1 MVSRKVFLGILVLL
15 TSLTGACTGIGAG
28 TATRS
33 AEDVLATAEA
43 LADLTRAATVQTL
56 PPTPEPPTAT
66 ATPPGPTATPTATE
80 GPPVVEADYNAYVR
94 EGPDESFAFVDYFLE
109 GQQGEVIGRFENT
122 EYNPPT
128 WWYIRRIDQGKDGW
142 VWSGAVTFY
151 GEESGVPVIS
161 VDFTPSPESQ

>member
-1 MVSRKVFLGILVLL
+1 MMSRKVFLGILVLL

-33 AEDVLATAEA
+33 AEDVLATAET